1 MHSKAKVVITLNKK
15 EDKLKNNSNNNI
27 NHNNNCNPPIQTVLT
42 SSTSSS
48 ISSKYLKNKF
58 EKLTTF
64 YQIFFSIVTLD
75 KNRKNIESIKEENDS
90 DSIIECLDQS
100 TTLSDLARNIVDSFL
115 AFKSEA
121 KQMTI

>member
-1 MHSKAKVVITLNKK
+1 MITLNKK
-15 EDKLKNNSNNNI
+15 ENTINNNSNNDI
-27 NHNNNCNPPIQTVLT
+27 NQNNNYNPPIQTVLT
-42 SSTSSS
+42 SSSSSSS
-48 ISSKYLKNKF
+48 ILSKYLKNKF

-100 TTLSDLARNIVDSFL
+100 TTLSDLARNIGDSFL

-121 KQMTI
+121 KKMTI

>member
-48 ISSKYLKNKF
+48 ISSKSVKDKF
-58 EKLTTF
+58 EKLTSF
-64 YQIFFSIVTLD
+64 RQIFFSIATLD
-75 KNRKNIESIKEENDS
+75 KNKNVESIREGNIS
-90 DSIIECLDQS
+90 DNII
-100 TTLSDLARNIVDSFL
+100 
-115 AFKSEA
+115 
-121 KQMTI
+121 